1 MIFLKFMVHQFLEI
15 HGPWFFEI
23 QCPKDFCDFAVF
35 NRLAQ
40 AGGGALLYD
49 ILLLKSQRPKLLPT
63 GVPAPARQIWIQK
76 TQNFMLISIPLK
88 KLRKTHGKL
97 AFFANFKVKRSIL

>member
-1 MIFLKFMVHQFLEI
+1 MGKSLAKSMKMKINVHEI
-15 HGPWFFEI
+15 GI

-49 ILLLKSQRPKLLPT
+49 ISLPKSQRPKLLL
-63 GVPAPARQIWIQK
+63 GV
-76 TQNFMLISIPLK
+76 LVL
-88 KLRKTHGKL
+88 
-97 AFFANFKVKRSIL
+97 